1 MTDSEKFVITSEQ
14 MLQNMIEQ
22 IAAMYVDHGW
32 LNVEVKAGNRTL
44 SQNSLYWMW
53 MSQLADRFNGTT
65 VTYYDEELGKE
76 VTQVVNCTKKHFHN
90 RMRKQFLGFD
100 VTERVGTMLV
110 EGQLK
115 STAEMTKGQMFHYME
130 RIDMYWA
137 SLGVLL
143 VTPDDSVYAELKMKH
158 AGG

>member
-14 MLQNMIEQ
+14 MLGNMIEQ
-22 IAAMYVDHGW
+22 IASMYVDHGW
-32 LNVEVKAGNRTL
+32 LTVEVKAGNRTL

-130 RIDMYWA
+130 LIDMYWA

-143 VTPDDSVYAELKMKH
+143 VTPDDSVYAQLKRKH
-158 AGG
+158 NG